1 MYTSVNETQYR
12 LELFDGK
19 AYHVAATGTL
29 RELEPATDAARAAG
43 NKSRRITLAAK
54 DRPAV
59 PKYRKPPCGH
69 GRGEAYNGY
78 KPFYVG
84 GLDYAKWAIATYLD
98 WARAKGLETVTAYR
112 GHESER
118 RARMNCWQGDSVRLV
133 EVADFLGDAPQAE
146 PDADYMPEAMAA

>member
-29 RELEPATDAARAAG
+29 RVLEPATDAARAAG

-59 PKYRKPPCGH
+59 PKYRKPSGSRTS
-69 GRGEAYNGY
+69 GRTAQETVEAY
-78 KPFYVG
+78 
-84 GLDYAKWAIATYLD
+84 LQWAKS
-98 WARAKGLETVTAYR
+98 KGIKTVTVYR
-112 GHESER
+112 AVFPASLALLKHL
-118 RARMNCWQGDSVRLV
+118 DVRYV
-133 EVADFLGDAPQAE
+133 DVCDFLGEAPQAE
-146 PDADYMPEAMAA
+146 PDDMPEAIAA

>member
-1 MYTSVNETQYR
+1 MYVSVNETQYK

-59 PKYRKPPCGH
+59 PKYRKPSGSH
-69 GRGEAYNGY
+69 TGSMTAKETVEAYMQ
-78 KPFYVG
+78 
-84 GLDYAKWAIATYLD
+84 
-98 WARAKGLETVTAYR
+98 WARAKGLKTVTVYR
-112 GHESER
+112 GRFPASLEWFRHL
-118 RARMNCWQGDSVRLV
+118 DVRFV
-133 EVADFLGDAPQAE
+133 DVADFLGDAPQAE
-146 PDADYMPEAMAA
+146 PDDGSADYMPEAMAA

>member
-1 MYTSVNETQYR
+1 MYVSVNETQYK

-59 PKYRKPPCGH
+59 PKYRKPSGSRTS
-69 GRGEAYNGY
+69 GRTAQETVEAY
-78 KPFYVG
+78 
-84 GLDYAKWAIATYLD
+84 LQWAKS
-98 WARAKGLETVTAYR
+98 KGLKTVTVYR
-112 GHESER
+112 AVFPASLALLKHF
-118 RARMNCWQGDSVRLV
+118 DVRYV
-133 EVADFLGDAPQAE
+133 DVADFLGDAPQAE

>member
-19 AYHVAATGTL
+19 AYSVAATGTL

-59 PKYRKPPCGH
+59 PKYRKPSGSRTSGH
-69 GRGEAYNGY
+69 TAQETVEAY
-78 KPFYVG
+78 
-84 GLDYAKWAIATYLD
+84 LQWAKS
-98 WARAKGLETVTAYR
+98 KGLKTVTVYR
-112 GHESER
+112 AVFPASLALLKHF
-118 RARMNCWQGDSVRLV
+118 DVRYV
-133 EVADFLGDAPQAE
+133 DVADFLGDAPQAE

>member
-1 MYTSVNETQYR
+1 MYVSVNETQYK

-59 PKYRKPPCGH
+59 PKYRKPGGSRTS
-69 GRGEAYNGY
+69 GRTAQETVEAY
-78 KPFYVG
+78 
-84 GLDYAKWAIATYLD
+84 LQWAKS
-98 WARAKGLETVTAYR
+98 KGLKTVTVYR
-112 GHESER
+112 AVFPASLALLKHF
-118 RARMNCWQGDSVRLV
+118 DVRYV
-133 EVADFLGDAPQAE
+133 DVADFLGEAPQAE
-146 PDADYMPEAMAA
+146 PDDGDYMPEAMAA

>member
-1 MYTSVNETQYR
+1 MYVSVNETQYK

-59 PKYRKPPCGH
+59 PKYRKPSGSRTS
-69 GRGEAYNGY
+69 GRTAQETVEAY
-78 KPFYVG
+78 
-84 GLDYAKWAIATYLD
+84 LQWAKS
-98 WARAKGLETVTAYR
+98 KGLKTVTVYR
-112 GHESER
+112 AVFPASLALLKHF
-118 RARMNCWQGDSVRLV
+118 DVRYV
-133 EVADFLGDAPQAE
+133 DVADFLGDAPQAE
-146 PDADYMPEAMAA
+146 PDGDYMPEAMAA